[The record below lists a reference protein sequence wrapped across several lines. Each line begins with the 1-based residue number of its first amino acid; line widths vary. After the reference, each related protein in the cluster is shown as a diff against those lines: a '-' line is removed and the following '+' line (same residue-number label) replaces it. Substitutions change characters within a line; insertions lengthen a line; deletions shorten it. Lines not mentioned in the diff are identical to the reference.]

1 MALYGSGMVGGSDR
15 LSTWGKFRVLL
26 ARNVRDMGARNLF
39 NREWVT
45 GLKAEGDGSGWIRK
59 PPTERGNPG
68 VFDDFAIQ
76 DWQPYFIAGTY
87 PQTPPD
93 PDLGEI
99 AYRPAQWSRPT
110 VSSELQAYLSGIAS
124 SDGGDVTMNS
134 TFWGSSGGVVANPAT
149 TVTFVDGLTDA

>member
-1 MALYGSGMVGGSDR
+1 
-15 LSTWGKFRVLL
+15 
-26 ARNVRDMGARNLF
+26 
-39 NREWVT
+39 
-45 GLKAEGDGSGWIRK
+45 
-59 PPTERGNPG
+59 
-68 VFDDFAIQ
+68 VFDDFPIQ